1 MKKIM
6 NIEMAAGK
14 RAQIAV
20 GKIANALTDGKINAE
35 VRDDGVCVMNVEFA
49 NENEFETVL
58 GIMKSARG
66 TRVVIVQ

>member
-20 GKIANALTDGKINAE
+20 GKIVNALTDGKINAV
-35 VRDDGVCVMNVEFA
+35 VRDDGVCEMNVEFA
-49 NENEFETVL
+49 NEDEFETVL
-58 GIMKSARG
+58 GIMKNARD